1 MTRRSSILLL
11 SAGLNVVLLSA
22 WLSAR
27 RHASLPVPGSFLSRA
42 VTASNAP
49 GRTHVVFRRQVF
61 SWREVESPDYTT
73 YIARLRDI
81 GCPESTIRDII
92 VADVNQL
99 YARKR
104 LAETPAM
111 DQEWWRSTP
120 DTNRFQATTAKI
132 AALETERRTVLDTL
146 LGPDWEAPDA
156 AASRPLVSLNGPVLG
171 ALSPETKQTVEDIV
185 ARSQQRVDAYV
196 AAQSAAG
203 QALDPA
209 VLARIRLEARNDLA
223 KGLAPAELEEFLLRY
238 SQTAI
243 NLRRDFATLQ
253 LTPDEFRNVFRA
265 VDALDQQ
272 LRLDYSPDNPA
283 TASQRA
289 ALEQR
294 RSATILATLGPE
306 RAREYQSSL
315 AQAAATPAPVAVPA
329 VETDAPG
336 TVPPSV
342 APTLFAINQATA
354 QEIARINADP
364 NLTAEQK
371 AAQITAVQEQ
381 QQAARAQVLGQAA
394 TPPLPPAAP
403 GIHSFS
409 PGETLDGIASQY
421 GVSIGNLLQANPN
434 LNINQLSKGLQIRI
448 PQVAK

>member
-1 MTRRSSILLL
+1 MTRRSFILLL
-11 SAGLNVVLLSA
+11 SAGLNVVLLAA

-27 RHASLPVPGSFLSRA
+27 RHASLAVPGSYLSSA
-42 VTASNAP
+42 LTTSNAP

-81 GCPESTIRDII
+81 GCPEPTIRDII

-120 DTNRFQATTAKI
+120 DTNRLQVTTAKI
-132 AALETERRTVLDTL
+132 EALETERRAVLDTL
-146 LGPDWEAPDA
+146 LGPDWESPEA
-156 AASRPLVSLNGPVLG
+156 AGASRLLVSLNGPVLG
-171 ALSPETKQTVEDIV
+171 ALSAETKQAVEDIV

-196 AAQSAAG
+196 AAQSAAR
-203 QALDPA
+203 LPTDPT
-209 VLARIRLEARNDLA
+209 VLARIRLEARN
-223 KGLAPAELEEFLLRY
+223 

-243 NLRRDFATLQ
+243 NLRHDFATLQ

-265 VDALDQQ
+265 IDGLDQQ
-272 LRLDYSPDNPA
+272 LQLDYGRDNPA

-289 ALEQR
+289 ALEKR
-294 RSATILATLGPE
+294 RSEAILATLGPE
-306 RAREYQSSL
+306 RAREYLASL
-315 AQAAATPAPVAVPA
+315 AQAIPSPATVAPPA
-329 VETDAPG
+329 VEVDAPG
-336 TVPPSV
+336 SVPPSL

-364 NLTAEQK
+364 NLTVEQK
-371 AAQITAVQEQ
+371 SAQIAAVQEQ

-394 TPPLPPAAP
+394 TPPLPPAPP
-403 GIHSFS
+403 GIHSFT

-421 GVSIGNLLQANPN
+421 GVSLGNLLQANPN
-434 LNINQLSKGLQIRI
+434 LNINQLNKGLQIRI
-448 PQVAK
+448 PPVAK